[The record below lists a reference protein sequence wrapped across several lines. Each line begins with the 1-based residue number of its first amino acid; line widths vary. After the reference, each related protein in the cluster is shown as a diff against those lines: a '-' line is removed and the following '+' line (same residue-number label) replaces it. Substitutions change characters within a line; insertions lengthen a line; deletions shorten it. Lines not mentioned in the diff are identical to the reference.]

1 VIQAVHA
8 GSILAL
14 AMSPHRQFRIVLLF
28 AALSLASCQHRTK
41 KLIAV
46 VPKATSHLFFVAVH
60 AGVLDAERDF
70 GVDVLWNGPRDETD
84 YSRQIEIVDSM
95 VSRHV
100 DALAISATDRTA
112 LVAPVRR
119 AMQAG
124 IPVSVFDSGLDVKG
138 YVTFVATDNY
148 GAGQTAARKLA
159 ALIHGKGIVAEL
171 MQKPGGSSTADRE
184 RGFEDT
190 MAKEFP
196 AIRIVARQYGMGDPA
211 KSRNAA
217 EDILTA
223 HPELDGMF
231 ASAEANSIGAVQA
244 IKARNLSGR
253 IKLITFDSSDIHVA
267 ALKDGTIDVML
278 VQDSYR
284 IGYEAVRSLVM
295 KLNGQTPP
303 QRLDLKVHV
312 IRKQDLGQ
320 PDVEALLFPK
330 WRGQQ

>member
-1 VIQAVHA
+1 MSSHTALR
-8 GSILAL
+8 ILLL
-14 AMSPHRQFRIVLLF
+14 A
-28 AALSLASCQHRTK
+28 AALTLLACQQRTK

-70 GVDVLWNGPRDETD
+70 GVEVLWNGPQDETD

-95 VSRHV
+95 IARRV

-112 LVAPVRR
+112 LVAPVKR

-124 IPVSVFDSGLDVKG
+124 IPVTVFDSGLDAKG

-159 ALIHGKGIVAEL
+159 ELIHGQGKVAEL
-171 MQKPGGSSTADRE
+171 MQKPGGNSTGDRE

-190 MAKEFP
+190 IAKEFP
-196 AIRIVARQYGMGDPA
+196 AVQIVARQFGMGDPA
-211 KSRNAA
+211 KSRSAA

-223 HPELDGMF
+223 HPDLEGMF

-244 IKARNLSGR
+244 IRARHLSGKIR
-253 IKLITFDSSDIHVA
+253 LITFDSSDIHVA
-267 ALKDGTIDVML
+267 ALKEGTIDLML

-284 IGYEAVRSLVM
+284 IGYEAVHSLVM

-303 QRLDLKVHV
+303 PQMDLTVHQ
-312 IRKQDLGQ
+312 IRKQDLSQ
-320 PDVEALLFPK
+320 PDVQALLFPK
-330 WRGQQ
+330 VRGPG

>member
-1 VIQAVHA
+1 
-8 GSILAL
+8 LAI
-14 AMSPHRQFRIVLLF
+14 SSNRQPRIALLLI
-28 AALSLASCQHRTK
+28 ALTLLSCQQRTK

-46 VPKATSHLFFVAVH
+46 VPKATSHLFFVSIH
-60 AGVLDAERDF
+60 AGVRDAERDF
-70 GVDVLWNGPRDETD
+70 GIEVLWNGPRDETD

-100 DALAISATDRTA
+100 DGLAISATDRTA

-124 IPVSVFDSGLDVKG
+124 IPVTVFDSGLDVKG

-159 ALIHGKGIVAEL
+159 ELIHGKGKVAEL
-171 MQKPGGSSTADRE
+171 MQKPGGSSTGDRE
-184 RGFEDT
+184 RGFDDT

-196 AIRIVARQYGMGDPA
+196 AISIVAKQYGMGDPA

-223 HPELDGMF
+223 HQDLDGMF
-231 ASAEANSIGAVQA
+231 CSAEANSIGAVQA
-244 IKARNLSGR
+244 LKSRNLGGKL
-253 IKLITFDSSDIHVA
+253 KLITFDSSDIHIA
-267 ALKDGTIDVML
+267 ALKDGIIDVML
-278 VQDSYR
+278 VQDAYR

-303 QRLDLKVHV
+303 PQMDLSVHV

-320 PDVEALLFPK
+320 QDVQALLFPK
-330 WRGQQ
+330 HVQE

>member
-1 VIQAVHA
+1 MLGFRLLHF
-8 GSILAL
+8 GSRFLGSGFFILA
-14 AMSPHRQFRIVLLF
+14 S
-28 AALSLASCQHRTK
+28 LSLLSCQQRTK

-60 AGVLDAERDF
+60 DGVLDAERDF
-70 GVDVLWNGPRDETD
+70 GVEVLWNGPRDETD

-95 VSRHV
+95 VTRHV

-112 LVAPVRR
+112 LVAPVKR

-124 IPVSVFDSGLDVKG
+124 IPVTVFDSGLDLKG

-148 GAGQTAARKLA
+148 GAGETAARRLA
-159 ALIHGKGIVAEL
+159 ELIRGKGKIAEL

-184 RGFEDT
+184 RGFEET
-190 MAKEFP
+190 IAKEFP
-196 AIRIVARQYGMGDPA
+196 AIQIVARQYGMGDPE

-223 HPELDGMF
+223 HQDLDGMF

-244 IKARNLSGR
+244 IKARNLSGK
-253 IKLITFDSSDIHVA
+253 IKLVTFDTSDIHVA

-295 KLNGQTPP
+295 KLNRQTPP
-303 QRLDLKVHV
+303 EQVDLPVHV
-312 IRKQDLGQ
+312 IRKQDLGKPQ
-320 PDVEALLFPK
+320 VQALLFPAL
-330 WRGQQ
+330 RGQQ

>member
-1 VIQAVHA
+1 MTF
-8 GSILAL
+8 STNLY
-14 AMSPHRQFRIVLLF
+14 FRIVLLF
-28 AALSLASCQHRTK
+28 AALSLASCQHRSK

-46 VPKATSHLFFVAVH
+46 VPKATSHLFFVSVH
-60 AGVLDAERDF
+60 AGVLAAERDF
-70 GVDVLWNGPRDETD
+70 GVEVLWNGPQDETD

-95 VSRHV
+95 ITRHV

-112 LVAPVRR
+112 LVAPVKR

-124 IPVSVFDSGLDVKG
+124 IPVTVFDSGLDVKG

-159 ALIHGKGIVAEL
+159 ELIHGKGRVAEL
-171 MQKPGGSSTADRE
+171 MQKPGGSSTGDRE
-184 RGFEDT
+184 RGFDDT

-196 AIRIVARQYGMGDPA
+196 AISIVARQYGMGEPA

-223 HPELDGMF
+223 HQDLDGIF
-231 ASAEANSIGAVQA
+231 ASAEANSLGAVQA
-244 IKARNLSGR
+244 IKARGLAGK

-278 VQDSYR
+278 VQDAYR
-284 IGYEAVRSLVM
+284 IGYEAVHSLVM

-303 QRLDLKVHV
+303 PQMDLKVHV
-312 IRKQDLGQ
+312 IRKQDLDQ
-320 PDVEALLFPK
+320 PGVQALLFPK
-330 WRGQQ
+330 WIGAPK

>member
-1 VIQAVHA
+1 MTF
-8 GSILAL
+8 STNLY
-14 AMSPHRQFRIVLLF
+14 FRIVLLF
-28 AALSLASCQHRTK
+28 AALSLASCQHRSK

-46 VPKATSHLFFVAVH
+46 VPKATSHLFFVSVH
-60 AGVLDAERDF
+60 AGVLAAERDF
-70 GVDVLWNGPRDETD
+70 GVEVLWNGPQDETD

-95 VSRHV
+95 ITRRV
-100 DALAISATDRTA
+100 DALAISATDHTA
-112 LVAPVRR
+112 LVAPVKR

-124 IPVSVFDSGLDVKG
+124 IPVTVFDSGLDVKG

-159 ALIHGKGIVAEL
+159 ELIHGKGRVAEL
-171 MQKPGGSSTADRE
+171 MQKPGGSSTGDRE
-184 RGFEDT
+184 RGFDDA

-196 AIRIVARQYGMGDPA
+196 AISIVARQYGMGEPA

-223 HPELDGMF
+223 HPDLDGMF
-231 ASAEANSIGAVQA
+231 CSAEANSIGAVQA
-244 IKARNLSGR
+244 LKSRNLGGK
-253 IKLITFDSSDIHVA
+253 IKLITFDSSDIHIA
-267 ALKDGTIDVML
+267 ALKDGIIDVML
-278 VQDSYR
+278 VQDAYR

-303 QRLDLKVHV
+303 PQMDLSVHV

-320 PDVEALLFPK
+320 QDVQALLFPK
-330 WRGQQ
+330 HIQE

>member
-1 VIQAVHA
+1 MAKSSNQQ
-8 GSILAL
+8 L
-14 AMSPHRQFRIVLLF
+14 RIVLLC
-28 AALSLASCQHRTK
+28 AALSLAACQHRTK

-95 VSRHV
+95 ITRHV
-100 DALAISATDRTA
+100 DALAISATDSTA
-112 LVAPVRR
+112 LVAPVKR

-159 ALIHGKGIVAEL
+159 ELIHGRGKVAEL
-171 MQKPGGSSTADRE
+171 MQKPGGNSTGDRE

-196 AIRIVARQYGMGDPA
+196 AIHVVARQYGMGDPG

-223 HPELDGMF
+223 HPDLDGMF
-231 ASAEANSIGAVQA
+231 CSAEANSIGAVQA
-244 IKARNLSGR
+244 LRARNLSGKIR
-253 IKLITFDSSDIHVA
+253 LITFDSSDIHVA
-267 ALKDGTIDVML
+267 ALKAGTIDIML

-303 QRLDLKVHV
+303 QQIDLKVHV
-312 IRKQDLGQ
+312 ILKQDLGTPNVQ
-320 PDVEALLFPK
+320 AILFPK
-330 WRGQQ
+330 VRGPG

>member
-1 VIQAVHA
+1 
-8 GSILAL
+8 
-14 AMSPHRQFRIVLLF
+14 
-28 AALSLASCQHRTK
+28 
-41 KLIAV
+41 LIAV

-70 GVDVLWNGPRDETD
+70 GVEVLWNGPQDETD

-95 VSRHV
+95 IARRV

-112 LVAPVRR
+112 LVAPVKR

-124 IPVSVFDSGLDVKG
+124 IPVTVFDSGLDAKG

-159 ALIHGKGIVAEL
+159 ELIHGQGKVAEL
-171 MQKPGGSSTADRE
+171 MQKPGGNSTGDRE

-190 MAKEFP
+190 IAKEFP
-196 AIRIVARQYGMGDPA
+196 AVQIVARQFGMGDPA
-211 KSRNAA
+211 KSRSAA

-223 HPELDGMF
+223 HPDLEGMF

-244 IKARNLSGR
+244 IRARHLSGKIR
-253 IKLITFDSSDIHVA
+253 LITFDSSDIHVA
-267 ALKDGTIDVML
+267 ALKEGTIDLML

-284 IGYEAVRSLVM
+284 IGYEAVHSLVM

-303 QRLDLKVHV
+303 PQMDLTVHQ
-312 IRKQDLGQ
+312 IRKQDLSQ
-320 PDVEALLFPK
+320 PDVQALLFPK
-330 WRGQQ
+330 VRGPG